1 MEAWTDGSALHP
13 GVRQLSKAGW
23 GLWIPGVEGGELAEP
38 LCGTV
43 QTSQRAEVRAL
54 VAALEATAGAVK
66 VWTDNR
72 YVCNGVRYLEAR
84 TRPPFAHRDLWE
96 RARAA

>member
-13 GVRQLSKAGW
+13 GVRQLNKAGW

-54 VAALEATAGAVK
+54 VAALEATAGAVR

-72 YVCNGVRYLEAR
+72 YVCNGVRYLEAG